1 MSAQKQIKLLPFEK
15 EFLINELKGSSVSI
29 PSKSLNGSNGLN
41 LSNASDRS
49 SQEITTADIEN
60 LSDIKIT
67 EKLKNAYGKLS
78 AWDKVLI
85 ARHENR
91 PLPRDYISH
100 IVSNFTPFCGDR
112 SFAEDN
118 AMICGFGIVNNTAVV
133 VCGNH
138 KGKNDRQHHN
148 FGMAHPEGYKKF
160 LRCVEFAND
169 FSMPIIT
176 FVDTPGAFPGV
187 AGEERGQSYA
197 LAKCLYD
204 TIDSKVPMI
213 TVITGEGGSGG
224 ALALAI
230 ANKIL
235 MLEHAVYSV
244 ISPEGC
250 AAILWKDAQF
260 KEHAAE
266 IQKMTASD
274 LLELGIIDEII
285 SEGIAHRDD
294 SFVLNSV
301 KSAIEKSLSDLKGV
315 SSSDISHHRQEKFLN
330 MTRQFLI

>member
-1 MSAQKQIKLLPFEK
+1 MSAQNQIKLLPFEK
-15 EFLINELKGSSVSI
+15 EFLIKSSNQ
-29 PSKSLNGSNGLN
+29 K
-41 LSNASDRS
+41 
-49 SQEITTADIEN
+49 ITATDIEN
-60 LSDIKIT
+60 LSDASIT
-67 EKLKNAYGKLS
+67 EKLKNAYDKLS

-91 PLPRDYISH
+91 PLPCDYISH

-112 SFAEDN
+112 AFAEDN
-118 AMICGFGIVNNTAVV
+118 AMICGFGIIDNMSVV

-138 KGKNDRQHHN
+138 KGKNDRQNHN
-148 FGMAHPEGYKKF
+148 FGMSHPEGYRKF
-160 LRCVEFAND
+160 LRCVEFANN

-204 TIDSKVPMI
+204 SIDSKVPMI
-213 TVITGEGGSGG
+213 SVITGEGGSGG

-250 AAILWKDAQF
+250 AAILWKDSQF

-274 LLELGIIDEII
+274 LLDLGIIDEVVL
-285 SEGIAHRDD
+285 EGIAHRDA
-294 SFVLNSV
+294 SFILNSV
-301 KSAIEKSLSDLKGV
+301 KLAIEKSLSELKNM
-315 SSSDISHHRQEKFLN
+315 SSSEIVNHRQEKFLN